1 MNDKFLEESVVRTIS
16 ATEAEVVRL
25 SDSRTNCCYEPVLF
39 IDLVE
44 PIQLLNHSNCELDCV
59 HFLKDGNITRDV
71 LHLFIFILLQ
81 NMT

>member
-25 SDSRTNCCYEPVLF
+25 SHDSRTNCCYEPVLF

-44 PIQLLNHSNCELDCV
+44 PIHLLNHSNCERDCV
-59 HFLKDGNITRDV
+59 RFLKDVKIRREV
-71 LHLFIFILLQ
+71 LHLFIFIQ